1 MTAIHRSTSD
11 SPIPS
16 PWFTHKTK
24 CDVCGLMRTVGNH
37 TACSKKR
44 QAIYARESK

>member
-1 MTAIHRSTSD
+1 MTALRRPTTPRLTTS
-11 SPIPS
+11 PA
-16 PWFTHKTK
+16 
-24 CDVCGLMRTVGNH
+24 CDQCGHLRATGNH